1 MPVPTRSSL
10 TGVAAGVVLLVAGA
24 PALPATAAQPTSW
37 TAVGAPAPA
46 VRLASG
52 RAVPEAERRAMR
64 ALRASVDPADPVTAT
79 FQVSYVGTWD
89 TQQKAAF
96 QKAVDVW
103 SRLLVSSIPIVVRAE
118 LAVLGP
124 GVLGS
129 AGPANALYNSST
141 DSFYAV
147 ALANALAGEDL
158 DPPGTS
164 STDPYDADVDI
175 DATFADDDSLIYYGT
190 DGNVPAG
197 KYDFASTVMHEL
209 GHGLGFLGAL
219 TVQGDQG
226 GFGSCDPNF
235 DAPFIYDRSTVHVNG
250 STTTRLLDYACGS
263 TAMGTALRSGSVFWD
278 GARGKAAAGGTRPE
292 LFAPSSWQ
300 QGSSYAHLDETVY
313 PSGTLN
319 SLMTPIGD
327 AQEVNAEPGPIALGI
342 LADQGWQLSAAAEP
356 PVATR
361 YTPLAPARVLD
372 TRSGIGTPLAR
383 VGAGGTRDL
392 QVTGSNGVPAD
403 ATAVVLNITGVAP
416 SAATDIRVY
425 PTPSAPS
432 AAPTVSNLNLAR
444 GLTRANLV
452 TVKIGAG
459 GKVRLRNN
467 SGTVDLVADLAGF
480 YSPGASS
487 TYFPVPPT
495 RILETRPGD
504 TRGVTA
510 PGKVAAGDVRDL
522 QVAGVAGVPGSA
534 TAVVLGVTAVNAT
547 ASTDVRVF
555 PLAGSASP
563 EISNINAYR
572 GGPTP
577 NLVIVALGT
586 DGKVRLRNNSGEVDL
601 LADVYG
607 YYDPSS
613 SGSLFRALTPDRVLD
628 TRRNAVTKVSGPGSI
643 DLTVAGAGGIGA
655 GATAV
660 VLNVTGTG
668 PTASTDV
675 RVFPA
680 PASGSAV
687 PVVSTLNLV
696 RGQTAADAAIV
707 PVGSGAR
714 VRFYNN
720 SGAVALIADVAG
732 WFGPA

>member
-1 MPVPTRSSL
+1 MPVPTRSAL
-10 TGVAAGVVLLVAGA
+10 AALAAGVALAVAGT
-24 PALPATAAQPTSW
+24 PALPAAAAGEPTW
-37 TAVGAPAPA
+37 TAVGAPPPA

-52 RAVPEAERRAMR
+52 RTVPDAERRAMR
-64 ALRASVDPADPVTAT
+64 ALRSTVDPSDPVTAT
-79 FQVSYVGTWD
+79 FQIGYVGSWD
-89 TQQKAAF
+89 AQQKAAF

-103 SRLLVSSIPIVVRAE
+103 ARLLVSEIPIVVRAE
-118 LAVLGP
+118 LADLDP

-129 AGPANALYNSST
+129 AGPANALYSSAT

-164 STDPYDADVDI
+164 STDPYDADIDI
-175 DATFADDDSLIYYGT
+175 DAVFADDDALIYYGT

-197 KYDFASTVMHEL
+197 KYDFTSTVMHEL

-226 GFGSCDPNF
+226 GYGSCDPAF
-235 DAPFIYDRSTVHVNG
+235 DAPFIYDRFTVHVQG
-250 STTTRLLDYACGS
+250 SSATRLLDYACGS
-263 TAMGTALRSGSVFWD
+263 TAMGTALRSGSVFWE
-278 GARGKAAAGGTRPE
+278 GPRGVAAAGGTRPE

-300 QGSSYAHLDETVY
+300 QGTSYSHLDEAVY
-313 PSGTLN
+313 APGTLN

-342 LADQGWQLSAAAEP
+342 LADQGWELSAAAAP

-361 YTPLAPARVLD
+361 YTPLSPVRVLN
-372 TRSGIGTPLAR
+372 TRTTTR
-383 VGAGGTRDL
+383 VGPGGFRDL
-392 QVTGSNGVPAD
+392 QVAGFHGVPAD
-403 ATAVVLNITGVAP
+403 VTAVVLNVTGVAP
-416 SAATDIRVY
+416 TAATDIRVY

-432 AAPTVSNLNLAR
+432 APPTVSNLNLAK

-452 TVKIGAG
+452 TVKVGSE

-467 SGTVDLVADLAGF
+467 SGTVDLLADLAGY
-480 YSPGASS
+480 YSPTAST

-495 RILETRPGD
+495 RVLDTRPGE
-504 TRGVTA
+504 TRGVAA
-510 PGKVAAGDVRDL
+510 PGKVAAGDTRDL
-522 QVAGVAGVPGSA
+522 QVTGTAGVPASA

-547 ASTDVRVF
+547 ATTDVRVY
-555 PLAGSASP
+555 PLSGSAAP
-563 EISNINAYR
+563 EVSNINAYR
-572 GGPTP
+572 GGATP

-607 YYDPSS
+607 YYDPSAG
-613 SGSLFRALTPDRVLD
+613 GSFFRALTPDRVLD
-628 TRRNAVTKVSGPGSI
+628 TRDDAVTKVAGPGSI
-643 DLTVAGAGGIGA
+643 DLFVPGAGGVGA
-655 GATAV
+655 GATAL

-668 PTASTDV
+668 PTRTTDV
-675 RVFPA
+675 RVYPA

-687 PVVSTLNLV
+687 PTVSTLNLV
-696 RGQTAADAAIV
+696 AGQTAADAAVV
-707 PVGSGAR
+707 PVGSGSR
-714 VRFYNN
+714 IRFYNN

>member
-1 MPVPTRSSL
+1 MPVPARSYL
-10 TGVAAGVVLLVAGA
+10 AGLAAGVALLVAGT
-24 PALPATAAQPTSW
+24 PALPAAASTPTSW
-37 TAVGAPAPA
+37 TAVGAPAPV

-52 RAVPEAERRAMR
+52 RAVPKAERRAMR
-64 ALRASVDPADPVTAT
+64 ALRASVDPSDPVTAT
-79 FQVSYVGTWD
+79 FQTSYVGAWD
-89 TQQKAAF
+89 SQQKAAF

-118 LAVLGP
+118 LAVLDP

-141 DSFYAV
+141 EAFYAV

-175 DATFADDDSLIYYGT
+175 DATFADDDNLIYYGT

-226 GFGSCDPNF
+226 GYGSCDPAF
-235 DAPFIYDRSTVHVNG
+235 DAPFIFDRSTVHVT
-250 STTTRLLDYACGS
+250 SSTTRLLDYACGS

-278 GARGKAAAGGTRPE
+278 GAKGVAAAGGTRPE
-292 LFAPSSWQ
+292 LFAPSTWQ
-300 QGSSYAHLDETVY
+300 QGSSYSHLDETVY
-313 PSGTLN
+313 ASGTLN

-327 AQEVNAEPGPIALGI
+327 AQEVNNEPGPIALGI
-342 LADQGWQLSAAAEP
+342 LADQGWQLSAAADP

-361 YTPLAPARVLD
+361 YTPLAPARVFD
-372 TRSGIGTPLAR
+372 TRSGVGTTLAR
-383 VGAGGTRDL
+383 VGAGATRDL
-392 QVTGSNGVPAD
+392 QVAGTNGVPSD
-403 ATAVVLNITGVAP
+403 ATAVVLNVTGVAP
-416 SAATDIRVY
+416 SVATDIRVY

-432 AAPTVSNLNLAR
+432 AAPTVSNLNLAK

-452 TVKIGAG
+452 TVKVGAG

-487 TYFPVPPT
+487 TYFPVSPVRT
-495 RILETRPGD
+495 LDTRPGD
-504 TRGVTA
+504 TRGVA
-510 PGKVAAGDVRDL
+510 VAGKVAAGDVRDL
-522 QVAGVAGVPGSA
+522 QVAGVAGVPPSA
-534 TAVVLGVTAVNAT
+534 TAVVLGVTAANAT

-607 YYDPSS
+607 YYDPSA

-628 TRRNAVTKVSGPGSI
+628 TRRNTVTKVSGPGSI
-643 DLTVAGAGGIGA
+643 DLVVAGAGGVGA

-668 PTASTDV
+668 PTRSTDV

-687 PVVSTLNLV
+687 PTVSTLNLV
-696 RGQTAADAAIV
+696 PGQTAADAAIV
-707 PVGSGAR
+707 PVGSGSK